1 MSIKYLHFIS
11 LSFFS
16 LLFTI
21 DNAIAQNTIAF
32 TNSLEVCEND
42 TVVFRDN
49 STIIGATVVQYAWD
63 FNGDGTYDKT
73 STLDTTFNVYGNSLN
88 RIFNV
93 KLRVV
98 TSLNDTL
105 YSLPKSIKV
114 NYLPVLL
121 NSGNPP
127 FKPVACKLDTVN
139 FFNNFYVTDGSINNT
154 YWYFNNLDETYT
166 QNYFSRTFDSVG
178 VYSVKTT
185 AFSNK
190 GCKTTVNANITI
202 NELPSGK
209 MAYSGALEFYND
221 KSVDLT
227 VSGFFDAVK
236 WNTNETTPTITVS
249 TKGIYTAELHNNYGC
264 KLILKSDSVKVL
276 KELPIN
282 AMNLLTLNDD
292 GKNDV
297 WKIYDI
303 DAYGICEVSIFDRD
317 GNIVFESKHYTNTWN
332 GKTSSGTKLAEGAY
346 FYSIKASELEGIKKG
361 VINILH

>member
-1 MSIKYLHFIS
+1 MSIKYLHFFS
-11 LSFFS
+11 LSFLS

-21 DNAIAQNTIAF
+21 DTALGQNTIAF
-32 TNSLEVCEND
+32 TCPLEVCESD
-42 TVVFRDN
+42 TAVFRDN
-49 STIIGATVVQYAWD
+49 STIIGATAAQYAWD
-63 FNGDGTYDKT
+63 FNGDGTYDKI
-73 STLDTTFNVYGNSLN
+73 STIDTTFNVYGNTLN

-98 TSLNDTL
+98 TNLNDTL

-154 YWYFNNLDETYT
+154 YWYFNNQDETYT
-166 QNYFSRTFDSVG
+166 QNYFSRTFQTAGIYNVR
-178 VYSVKTT
+178 TT

-190 GCKTTVNANITI
+190 GCKTTVNANLTI
-202 NELPSGK
+202 NEIPNGSIS
-209 MAYSGALEFYND
+209 YSGPKEFYND

-227 VSGFFDAVK
+227 VNGDFSSIK
-236 WNTNETTPTITVS
+236 WNTNATSSTINVTTL
-249 TKGIYTAELHNNYGC
+249 GIYSAQLTNSFGC
-264 KLILKSDSVKVL
+264 KIQLVSDSIIVM
-276 KELPIN
+276 KEQPIN
-282 AMNLLTLNDD
+282 SMNLLTLNDD

-297 WKIYDI
+297 WKIFDI
-303 DAYGICEVSIFDRD
+303 EAYGVCEVTVFDRD
-317 GNIVFESKHYTNTWN
+317 GYIVFESKDYKNTWN
-332 GKTSSGTKLAEGAY
+332 GKTSVGTKLPEGAY
-346 FYSIKASELEGIKKG
+346 FYSIIASELEGVKKG